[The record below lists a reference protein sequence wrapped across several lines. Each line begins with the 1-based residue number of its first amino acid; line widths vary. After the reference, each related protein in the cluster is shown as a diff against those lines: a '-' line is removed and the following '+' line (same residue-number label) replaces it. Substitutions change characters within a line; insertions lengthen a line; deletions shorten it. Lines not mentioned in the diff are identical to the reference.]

1 MDEAAMNSHLSAS
14 YGPTRAT
21 ARPSS
26 HEYALFYG
34 DPMFGGVEV
43 SGGGYAR
50 VSFDA
55 DAEWEAAS
63 GGAMSTVWKSLPSTT
78 GEYDSAATHW
88 ALIYDD
94 GLGGDVIDDSG
105 PLVEELNVTTAGDGP
120 LVRAT
125 VRFADSI
132 VPEED

>member
-1 MDEAAMNSHLSAS
+1 MDETAMDSHLAAS
-14 YGPTRAT
+14 YGPTRA
-21 ARPSS
+21 AHRPDS

-34 DPMFGGVEV
+34 DPLFGGVEA

-50 VSFDA
+50 VTFDA
-55 DAEWEAAS
+55 DTDWEAAS
-63 GGAMSTVWKSLPSTT
+63 GGAMSTVWKSLPTTT
-78 GEYDSAATHW
+78 GEYDSELTHW

-94 GLGGDVIDDSG
+94 GGDVIDDSG
-105 PLVEELNVTTAGDGP
+105 PLVEALNVTAAGDGP